1 MENKI
6 ITKFNKN
13 KKEIVQVT
21 LNNYKGHDLV
31 DIRVYVEND
40 SGELIATKRGI
51 SISTRLI
58 PELKKALEKAEQEL

>member
-6 ITKFNKN
+6 ITRFNKN

-21 LNNYKGHDLV
+21 LNSYKGYDLV